1 MGGLFKADV
10 IHRLGPWTSADAV
23 ERETLKWVDWFNNR
37 RLLDPIGY
45 ITPAEAEEA
54 VYANMNACRYSR
66 VRRPKQSPVKPGR
79 FRAIEWALD
88 TYRLAC
94 KSYSTGRS
102 LMRISPCRTWC
113 PSWTKPP
120 PFTYLVLPA
129 VFPPPVTFGTRPPI
143 RTLNQLEP

>member
-10 IHRLGPWTSADAV
+10 IHRLGPWTSAHAV

-54 VYANMNACRYSR
+54 VYANMNACRYRR

-79 FRAIEWALD
+79 FIHTPLFQFYNKSSRLD
-88 TYRLAC
+88 RPV
-94 KSYSTGRS
+94 K
-102 LMRISPCRTWC
+102 
-113 PSWTKPP
+113 
-120 PFTYLVLPA
+120 
-129 VFPPPVTFGTRPPI
+129 VTF
-143 RTLNQLEP
+143 